1 MLQHPELWIFDFDVQ
16 RRTPTK
22 LKHVI
27 AQKQKQ
33 YGYFRFG
40 MESNAMQSE
49 LADNTEEVI
58 TRFEDVDNLIIE
70 HINTTINKNVK
81 IESLEMPINLG
92 YIRFR
97 EDWRKADHNY
107 KEGMEQLFWYPI
119 HEYLDGPDVL
129 YMLWELSNKSA
140 GVLV

>member
-1 MLQHPELWIFDFDVQ
+1 
-16 RRTPTK
+16 
-22 LKHVI
+22 
-27 AQKQKQ
+27 
-33 YGYFRFG
+33 
-40 MESNAMQSE
+40 MQSE
-49 LADNTEEVI
+49 LADNTEETI

-81 IESLEMPINLG
+81 IESLEMPISMG

-97 EDWRKADHNY
+97 KDWRTAENNY

-129 YMLWELSNKSA
+129 AMLHQLSNKSA